1 MSTATLSTTPPTPPS
16 KTSRHTGKL
25 FALTGAVVGV
35 IYGYD
40 TGSIS
45 GALVFLSQD
54 FQLTEAEKGLVNSI
68 LVGGSILGAL
78 IGGKL
83 ADALGRKAAM
93 LIVAASYAVFV
104 ALSALA
110 PNVVVLDAVRFL
122 LGVAIGISIVAAPLY
137 IAESTPARIRGASVA
152 AYQVATV
159 AGIVLTYFVNW
170 GLSDGGHWR
179 WMLGLSAIPAALVL
193 IPLFRLPDT
202 PRWYVL
208 KGRTE
213 RAVEVMAMTDP
224 DVDPRAEVAAVSAAL
239 AQESGGGG
247 RALLHKPYVRATLF
261 VVGLGFF
268 CQITG
273 INAVTYYSPQIFE
286 EMGFTGDGQN
296 FLLPSFVQLAS
307 LAATVLAILIIDRL
321 GRRAVLLSGIGT
333 MVVMLAVLTVVFGR
347 GELSG
352 ATHLGRLRRDPAV
365 HRGVQFRLRL
375 ADLGLRRRGV
385 PGPAALHGGVGDAH
399 RRPRRQSAHRPV
411 LPVPDGLGGR
421 CLDVRRPRGAR
432 SRRPGL
438 RLRHGARDQGPPP
451 GRDPGLLA
459 QRGPVAH
466 PGTGDRPLGPKV
478 VSDRPRQ
485 RPGPPCDGG
494 PGPVLPRQDGGVSRY
509 VSSGGAVVVAANS
522 VIR

>member
-1 MSTATLSTTPPTPPS
+1 MSIATLSATPPPPS
-16 KTSRHTGKL
+16 SKTAHRTGRM

-45 GALVFLSQD
+45 GALVFLSKD
-54 FQLTEAEKGLVNSI
+54 FHLTETEKGLVNSI
-68 LVGGSILGAL
+68 LVFGSIVGAL

-93 LIVAASYAVFV
+93 LIVAGSYAVFV
-104 ALSALA
+104 ALSAVA
-110 PNVVVLDAVRFL
+110 PNVVVLDTVRFL

-137 IAESTPARIRGASVA
+137 VAESTPARIRGASVA

-170 GLSDGGHWR
+170 GLSGGGHWR
-179 WMLGLSAIPAALVL
+179 WMLGLSAIPAALVM
-193 IPLFRLPDT
+193 IPLLRLPDT

-224 DVDPRAEVAAVSAAL
+224 DVDPRAEVASVEAAL
-239 AQESGGGG
+239 AEESGGSA
-247 RALLHKPYVRATLF
+247 RSLLRKPYARAAFF

-286 EMGFTGDGQN
+286 EMGFTGSGQN

-321 GRRAVLLSGIGT
+321 GRRVVLLCGIGT
-333 MVVMLAVLTVVFGR
+333 MTVMLAVLTAVFGA
-347 GELSG
+347 GELQG
-352 ATHLGRLRRDPAV
+352 ATTWVGFAAILLFTAAFNFGFGSLIWVYASEAFPAQLRSTGASV
-365 HRGVQFRLRL
+365 MLT
-375 ADLGLRRRGV
+375 ADLVANLLIAQFFPSVMAWAGAARTFAGLGV
-385 PGPAALHGGVGDAH
+385 LALAALVFASVTAPETKGRQLEEIQDFWRNGGRWPAPAAVPTSASPGAHGS
-399 RRPRRQSAHRPV
+399 SA
-411 LPVPDGLGGR
+411 VP
-421 CLDVRRPRGAR
+421 PTTT
-432 SRRPGL
+432 S
-438 RLRHGARDQGPPP
+438 
-451 GRDPGLLA
+451 
-459 QRGPVAH
+459 
-466 PGTGDRPLGPKV
+466 
-478 VSDRPRQ
+478 
-485 RPGPPCDGG
+485 
-494 PGPVLPRQDGGVSRY
+494 
-509 VSSGGAVVVAANS
+509 
-522 VIR
+522 

>member
-54 FQLTEAEKGLVNSI
+54 FHLTEAEKGLVNSI

-239 AQESGGGG
+239 AQESGGAG
-247 RALLHKPYVRATLF
+247 RTLLHKPYVRATLF

-352 ATHLGRLRRDPAV
+352 ATIWVGFGAILLFTAAFNFGFGSLIWVYAGEAFPAQLRSTGASV
-365 HRGVQFRLRL
+365 MLT
-375 ADLGLRRRGV
+375 ADLVANLLIAQFFPSLMAWAGAAWTFAGLGALAL
-385 PGPAALHGGVGDAH
+385 AALVFASVTAPETKGRHLEEIQGYW
-399 RRPRRQSAHRPV
+399 RN
-411 LPVPDGLGGR
+411 GGR
-421 CLDVRRPRGAR
+421 WPTPA
-432 SRRPGL
+432 PET
-438 RLRHGARDQGPPP
+438 AP
-451 GRDPGLLA
+451 
-459 QRGPVAH
+459 
-466 PGTGDRPLGPKV
+466 
-478 VSDRPRQ
+478 
-485 RPGPPCDGG
+485 
-494 PGPVLPRQDGGVSRY
+494 
-509 VSSGGAVVVAANS
+509 
-522 VIR
+522 

>member
-1 MSTATLSTTPPTPPS
+1 MSVATRSTQPPS
-16 KTSRHTGKL
+16 SPPGPPPRRAGRL

-45 GALVFLSQD
+45 GALVFLSKD
-54 FQLTEAEKGLVNSI
+54 FHLSDTEKGLVNSI
-68 LVGGSILGAL
+68 LVFGSILGAL

-93 LIVAASYAVFV
+93 LIVAGSYTVFV

-122 LGVAIGISIVAAPLY
+122 LGIAIGISIVAAPLY
-137 IAESTPARIRGASVA
+137 IAESTPARTRGASVA

-159 AGIVLTYFVNW
+159 AGIALTYFVNW

-179 WMLGLSAIPAALVL
+179 LMLGLSAIPAALVL

-213 RAVEVMAMTDP
+213 KAVEVMALTDP
-224 DVDPRAEVAAVSAAL
+224 DVDARAETEAVRVALSE
-239 AQESGGGG
+239 ESGGSL
-247 RALLHKPYVRATLF
+247 RSLLRKPYARAALF

-321 GRRAVLLSGIGT
+321 GRRVVLLSGIAT
-333 MVVMLAVLTVVFGR
+333 MTAMLAVLTAVFGF
-347 GELSG
+347 GDLEGSATWIGFG
-352 ATHLGRLRRDPAV
+352 AVLLFTAAFNFGFGSLIWVYASEAFPAQLRSTGASAM
-365 HRGVQFRLRL
+365 LT
-375 ADLGLRRRGV
+375 ADLVANLLVAQFFPSLLSWAGAAATFAGLGV
-385 PGPAALHGGVGDAH
+385 LALGALVFAALTAPETKGRHLEEIQGYW
-399 RRPRRQSAHRPV
+399 
-411 LPVPDGLGGR
+411 LNGGR
-421 CLDVRRPRGAR
+421 WPTPA
-432 SRRPGL
+432 P
-438 RLRHGARDQGPPP
+438 
-451 GRDPGLLA
+451 
-459 QRGPVAH
+459 
-466 PGTGDRPLGPKV
+466 
-478 VSDRPRQ
+478 
-485 RPGPPCDGG
+485 
-494 PGPVLPRQDGGVSRY
+494 
-509 VSSGGAVVVAANS
+509 
-522 VIR
+522 

>member
-1 MSTATLSTTPPTPPS
+1 MSVATRSTQSPSSPPGPEGPPP
-16 KTSRHTGKL
+16 RRTGRL

-45 GALVFLSQD
+45 GALVFLSED
-54 FQLTEAEKGLVNSI
+54 FHLTDTEKGLVNSI
-68 LVGGSILGAL
+68 LVCGSILGAL

-93 LIVAASYAVFV
+93 LIVAGSYTVFV

-137 IAESTPARIRGASVA
+137 IAESSPARTRGACVA

-159 AGIVLTYFVNW
+159 AGIALTYFVNW

-179 WMLGLSAIPAALVL
+179 LMLGLSAIPAALVL

-213 RAVEVMAMTDP
+213 KAVEVMALTDP
-224 DVDPRAEVAAVSAAL
+224 DVDPRAETEAVRAAL
-239 AQESGGGG
+239 AEESGGSL
-247 RALLHKPYVRATLF
+247 RSLLRKPYARAALF

-321 GRRAVLLSGIGT
+321 GRRVVLLSGIAT
-333 MVVMLAVLTVVFGR
+333 MAAMLGVLTAVFGF
-347 GELSG
+347 GDLKGSG
-352 ATHLGRLRRDPAV
+352 TWIGFGAILLFTAAFNFGFGSLIWVYASEAFPAQLRSTGASAM
-365 HRGVQFRLRL
+365 LT
-375 ADLGLRRRGV
+375 ADLVANLLIAQFFPSLLSWAGAARTFAGL
-385 PGPAALHGGVGDAH
+385 
-399 RRPRRQSAHRPV
+399 
-411 LPVPDGLGGR
+411 
-421 CLDVRRPRGAR
+421 
-432 SRRPGL
+432 
-438 RLRHGARDQGPPP
+438 
-451 GRDPGLLA
+451 GLLA
-459 QRGPVAH
+459 
-466 PGTGDRPLGPKV
+466 LGALVFAACTAPETKG
-478 VSDRPRQ
+478 RQ
-485 RPGPPCDGG
+485 LEEIQGFWLNGG
-494 PGPVLPRQDGGVSRY
+494 RWPTPAP
-509 VSSGGAVVVAANS
+509 
-522 VIR
+522 

>member
-1 MSTATLSTTPPTPPS
+1 MSTATLSATPPPPS
-16 KTSRHTGKL
+16 PRTTRRTGRM

-45 GALVFLSQD
+45 GALVFLSKD
-54 FQLTEAEKGLVNSI
+54 FHLTEAEKGLVNSI
-68 LVGGSILGAL
+68 LVGGSIVGAL

-83 ADALGRKAAM
+83 ADALGRKVAM

-110 PNVVVLDAVRFL
+110 PDVIVLDLVRFL
-122 LGVAIGISIVAAPLY
+122 LGIAIGISIVAAPLY
-137 IAESTPARIRGASVA
+137 VAESTPARIRGASVA

-170 GLSDGGHWR
+170 GLSGGGHWR

-193 IPLFRLPDT
+193 IPLLRLPDT

-224 DVDPRAEVAAVSAAL
+224 EVDPRTEVAAVEAAL
-239 AQESGGGG
+239 AEENGGSA
-247 RALLHKPYVRATLF
+247 RSLLRKPYARAALF

-286 EMGFTGDGQN
+286 EMGFTGNGQN

-321 GRRAVLLSGIGT
+321 GRRVVLLSGIGT
-333 MVVMLAVLTVVFGR
+333 MAVMLAVLTAVFGT
-347 GELSG
+347 GELHGTMTWVGFAAILLFTAAFNFGFGSLIWVYASESFPAQLRSTG
-352 ATHLGRLRRDPAV
+352 ASVMLT
-365 HRGVQFRLRL
+365 
-375 ADLGLRRRGV
+375 ADLVANLLIAQFFPSLMAWAGAARTFAGLGV
-385 PGPAALHGGVGDAH
+385 LALAALVFAAVTAPETKG
-399 RRPRRQSAHRPV
+399 RQLEEIREYWRN
-411 LPVPDGLGGR
+411 GGR
-421 CLDVRRPRGAR
+421 WPAPLAPASAR
-432 SRRPGL
+432 
-438 RLRHGARDQGPPP
+438 P
-451 GRDPGLLA
+451 GRDRA
-459 QRGPVAH
+459 AA
-466 PGTGDRPLGPKV
+466 
-478 VSDRPRQ
+478 
-485 RPGPPCDGG
+485 GPPTTTT
-494 PGPVLPRQDGGVSRY
+494 
-509 VSSGGAVVVAANS
+509 
-522 VIR
+522 

>member
-1 MSTATLSTTPPTPPS
+1 MSIATLSATPPPPS
-16 KTSRHTGKL
+16 SRAARRTGRL

-35 IYGYD
+35 VYGYD

-45 GALVFLSQD
+45 GALVFLSRD
-54 FQLTEAEKGLVNSI
+54 FHLTEVEKGLVNSI
-68 LVGGSILGAL
+68 LVFGSIVGAL

-93 LIVAASYAVFV
+93 LIVAGSYAVFV

-110 PNVVVLDAVRFL
+110 PNVVVLDIVRFL

-137 IAESTPARIRGASVA
+137 VAESTPARIRGASVA

-159 AGIVLTYFVNW
+159 AGIVITYFVNW
-170 GLSDGGHWR
+170 GLSGGGHWR
-179 WMLGLSAIPAALVL
+179 WMLGLSALPAALVL
-193 IPLFRLPDT
+193 IPLLRLPDT

-224 DVDPRAEVAAVSAAL
+224 DVDPRAEVAAVAAAL
-239 AQESGGGG
+239 AEESGGSARSLLCRPYA
-247 RALLHKPYVRATLF
+247 RAAFF

-307 LAATVLAILIIDRL
+307 LAATVLAILVIDRL
-321 GRRAVLLSGIGT
+321 GRRVVLLCGIGT
-333 MVVMLAVLTVVFGR
+333 MVMMLAVLTAVFGT

-352 ATHLGRLRRDPAV
+352 ATTWIGFGAILLFTAAFNFGFGSLIWVYASEAFPAQLRSTGASV
-365 HRGVQFRLRL
+365 MLT
-375 ADLGLRRRGV
+375 ADLVANLLIAQFFPSLMAWAGAARTFAGLGALAL
-385 PGPAALHGGVGDAH
+385 AALVFASATAPETRG
-399 RRPRRQSAHRPV
+399 RQLEEIQGYWRN
-411 LPVPDGLGGR
+411 GGR
-421 CLDVRRPRGAR
+421 W
-432 SRRPGL
+432 
-438 RLRHGARDQGPPP
+438 
-451 GRDPGLLA
+451 
-459 QRGPVAH
+459 PVAPE
-466 PGTGDRPLGPKV
+466 PGEA
-478 VSDRPRQ
+478 
-485 RPGPPCDGG
+485 G
-494 PGPVLPRQDGGVSRY
+494 PGPLSPTGPAGVAER
-509 VSSGGAVVVAANS
+509 GA
-522 VIR
+522 

>member
-1 MSTATLSTTPPTPPS
+1 MSTDTLSATPPPPAS
-16 KTSRHTGKL
+16 RTSHRTGKL

-45 GALVFLSQD
+45 GALVFLSRD
-54 FQLTEAEKGLVNSI
+54 FHLTEAEMGLVTSI
-68 LVGGSILGAL
+68 LVFGSIVGAL

-159 AGIVLTYFVNW
+159 AGIAITYFVNW
-170 GLSDGGHWR
+170 GLSGGGHWR

-202 PRWYVL
+202 PRWYVF

-224 DVDPRAEVAAVSAAL
+224 DVDARAEVTAVAAAL
-239 AQESGGGG
+239 AEESGGSA
-247 RALLHKPYVRATLF
+247 RSLLHRPYARAALF

-286 EMGFTGDGQN
+286 EMGFTGNGQN

-307 LAATVLAILIIDRL
+307 LAATVLAILMIDRL
-321 GRRAVLLSGIGT
+321 GRRVVLLSGIGT
-333 MVVMLAVLTVVFGR
+333 MVVMLGVLTAVFGFTDVKGATTWIGFGAVLLFTAAFNFGFGSLIWVYASEAFPAQLR
-347 GELSG
+347 STG
-352 ATHLGRLRRDPAV
+352 ASVMLT
-365 HRGVQFRLRL
+365 
-375 ADLGLRRRGV
+375 ADLVANLLIAQFFPSLMAWAG
-385 PGPAALHGGVGDAH
+385 AARTFA
-399 RRPRRQSAHRPV
+399 
-411 LPVPDGLGGR
+411 GLGG
-421 CLDVRRPRGAR
+421 LALGALAFAAVTAPETKGR
-432 SRRPGL
+432 QL
-438 RLRHGARDQGPPP
+438 EEIQGYWRNG
-451 GRDPGLLA
+451 GRWPA
-459 QRGPVAH
+459 PAPETV
-466 PGTGDRPLGPKV
+466 P
-478 VSDRPRQ
+478 
-485 RPGPPCDGG
+485 
-494 PGPVLPRQDGGVSRY
+494 
-509 VSSGGAVVVAANS
+509 
-522 VIR
+522 

>member
-1 MSTATLSTTPPTPPS
+1 MSIATLSTTPPTPPS
-16 KTSRHTGKL
+16 KTSRRTGKL

-54 FQLTEAEKGLVNSI
+54 FHLTEAEKGLVNSI

-110 PNVVVLDAVRFL
+110 PNIVVLDAVRFL

-213 RAVEVMAMTDP
+213 RAVEVMALTDP

-239 AQESGGGG
+239 AEESGGSS
-247 RALLHKPYVRATLF
+247 RSLLHKPYVRATLF

-347 GELSG
+347 GNLSG
-352 ATHLGRLRRDPAV
+352 TTIWVGFGAILLFTAAFNFGFGSLIWVYASEAFPAQLRSTGASV
-365 HRGVQFRLRL
+365 MLT
-375 ADLGLRRRGV
+375 ADLVANLLIAQFFPSLMAWAG
-385 PGPAALHGGVGDAH
+385 AAWTFA
-399 RRPRRQSAHRPV
+399 
-411 LPVPDGLGGR
+411 GLGVLALGALVFASLTAPETKGR
-421 CLDVRRPRGAR
+421 HLEEI
-432 SRRPGL
+432 
-438 RLRHGARDQGPPP
+438 QGYWSNG
-451 GRDPGLLA
+451 GRWPTPA
-459 QRGPVAH
+459 PESA
-466 PGTGDRPLGPKV
+466 P
-478 VSDRPRQ
+478 
-485 RPGPPCDGG
+485 
-494 PGPVLPRQDGGVSRY
+494 
-509 VSSGGAVVVAANS
+509 
-522 VIR
+522 